1 MKTEYLVLGGE
12 RVPAADGKT
21 FAVIEPA
28 LGKHFAEVAEA
39 GHHLMLDQPEQTVV
53 LVREFLQRHRLLQG
67 AI

>member
-1 MKTEYLVLGGE
+1 MCPHMEG
-12 RVPAADGKT
+12 
-21 FAVIEPA
+21 
-28 LGKHFAEVAEA
+28 AEVAEA